1 MPVTNPSRTLA
12 LVIASRGNSQRLQ
25 ATIAESLKG
34 VVIASTKV
42 VVGLDEDDPSL
53 QSALNNLASFPA
65 KANVKAVLGPRTDAI
80 GDVYNRCIAQEPA
93 DIYITGADDVIIR
106 TTGWDKAI
114 VDATAKV
121 PDFIGVVG
129 FGKMPVPSALSV
141 MYAVTRPLIDRMGYF
156 LQPFTPYWWMD
167 TWLFEITHLI
177 GRMIPVDL
185 DVECFEWKKTRGMR
199 ELTYW
204 ATFYDDMRPHR
215 RAIAEAIIKDPEF
228 LTTDAFKQ
236 ELLDR
241 MDRLCDTFN
250 RANSVLRDPAHAA
263 KITSEFAHDAPAD
276 ERYLRVKARS
286 LELVKSLRP

>member
-1 MPVTNPSRTLA
+1 MPVTNPRRTLA
-12 LVIASRGNSQRLQ
+12 LVIASRGNSQTLQ
-25 ATIAESLKG
+25 ATIAETLKG
-34 VVIASTKV
+34 VVLESTKV
-42 VVGLDEDDPSL
+42 VVGLDEDDASL
-53 QSALNNLASFPA
+53 QSALNSLASFPE
-65 KANVKAVLGPRTDAI
+65 KAHVKAVLGPRPDAI
-80 GDVYNRCIAQEPA
+80 GDVYNRCVAQEPA
-93 DIYITGADDVIIR
+93 DIYVNGADDVIIR
-106 TTGWDKAI
+106 TAGWDAAI

-129 FGKMPVPSALSV
+129 FGKMPVASALPV
-141 MYAVTRPLIDRMGYF
+141 MCAVTRPLIDRMGYF

-185 DVECFEWKKTRGMR
+185 DVECLEWKKTRGMR

-228 LTTDAFKQ
+228 MTTDAFKQ
-236 ELLDR
+236 ELLGR
-241 MDRLCDTFN
+241 MDRLCDAFKQG
-250 RANSVLRDPAHAA
+250 NSALRDPAYAA
-263 KITSEFAHDAPAD
+263 NIMRDFAHDAPAD

-286 LELVKSLRP
+286 MELVRSVRP